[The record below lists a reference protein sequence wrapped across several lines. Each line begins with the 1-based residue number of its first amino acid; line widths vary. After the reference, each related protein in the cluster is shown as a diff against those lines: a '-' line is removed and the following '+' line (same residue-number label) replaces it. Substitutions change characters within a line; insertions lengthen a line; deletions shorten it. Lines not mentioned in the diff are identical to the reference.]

1 MLIENQLIET
11 TWAPSNCA
19 HYIEKGYK
27 FTKMR
32 SKLTVKAEDLPK
44 SSIAKVKVECDY
56 CGKIIL
62 KNYCN
67 YTKEIQKYN
76 ISSCNDC
83 KGNKIKK
90 TNNEKV
96 KSRQIDIFKQLCKNK
111 GYIPL
116 SSENDYCNMNT
127 PLRFICPEHG
137 EQTIYLGN
145 LKMGCGCKICGNKS
159 ISDSLR
165 LSPEEV
171 SNTINS
177 INNSIL
183 LNPED
188 YVASHIRNLK
198 VKCGT
203 CGKIYITSLKNYKW
217 INTGK
222 CPKCDHAQSRG
233 ENKIENYLIKENI
246 SFIAEKKFPD
256 CKDKLPLPFDFYI
269 PSLNLCI
276 EYDGEQHYYPVFS
289 TESHL
294 KTIEHDEIKN
304 NYCQDKNI
312 YLVRIPYWDYN
323 NIETI
328 LSKELNHKKIA

>member
-233 ENKIENYLIKENI
+233 ENKIENYLIKKTLVLLPRRNFLIVKINFHFLLISIYHLLIYVLNMTANNI
-246 SFIAEKKFPD
+246 I
-256 CKDKLPLPFDFYI
+256 
-269 PSLNLCI
+269 
-276 EYDGEQHYYPVFS
+276 
-289 TESHL
+289 
-294 KTIEHDEIKN
+294 
-304 NYCQDKNI
+304 
-312 YLVRIPYWDYN
+312 IPYFLLKV
-323 NIETI
+323 I
-328 LSKELNHKKIA
+328 